1 MKSDYKAGSKS
12 SVGRNS
18 QLTAIRRVV
27 WGSALGLSGREGGCL
42 VIPVTREL
50 LERIAC
56 GHWLRALG
64 LRALTAGMGIGC
76 GHWLRALV
84 SIRGEHLW

>member
-1 MKSDYKAGSKS
+1 MMSDYKAGSKS

-18 QLTAIRRVV
+18 QLTAIQRVV

-56 GHWLRALG
+56 GYWLRASAAGIGCEHWLRAFK
-64 LRALTAGMGIGC
+64 AAGIGC
-76 GHWLRALV
+76 GH
-84 SIRGEHLW
+84 

>member
-18 QLTAIRRVV
+18 QLTAIQRVV
-27 WGSALGLSGREGGCL
+27 WGSVLGLSGREGGCL

-56 GHWLRALG
+56 GHWLQVLG
-64 LRALTAGMGIGC
+64 VGIGCEYWLRAFMAAGIGC
-76 GHWLRALV
+76 GH
-84 SIRGEHLW
+84 